1 MLDHPRLRS
10 TDADEPALA
19 VTLDPSGG
27 PNFAEPSRETF
38 VLSTRAAA
46 LVVDDLGYD
55 EREEVASVT
64 ARTLLLAGGA
74 YVPDQKT
81 DPVETV
87 QRLHPLDGG
96 KHPTDA
102 EIDRI
107 ATYLKNAEIEQRARW
122 LAEALVEDTR
132 LGEVMS
138 TDEIRTQRER
148 MNGLRGIAKDL

>member
-1 MLDHPRLRS
+1 MIDHPRLRS

-27 PNFAEPSRETF
+27 SNFAEPSRETF
-38 VLSTRAAA
+38 VLSTRATA

-64 ARTLLLAGGA
+64 ARTLLLTGGA
-74 YVPDQKT
+74 YAPERKA

-87 QRLHPLDGG
+87 QRLHSLDGG
-96 KHPTDA
+96 KRPTDA
-102 EIDRI
+102 EVDRV
-107 ATYLKNAEIEQRARW
+107 AAYLKSAEIERCVRW
-122 LAEALVEDTR
+122 LAEELVEDTR
-132 LGEVMS
+132 LAEVMS
-138 TDEIRTQRER
+138 TDGIRTQRER